1 MKTSIDPTTPLLQIL
16 KDDSA
21 DLPLRA
27 AGEAS
32 RTRSLRVKRRRQ
44 IAITAT
50 LIFCSVGGWSLF
62 PRNKE
67 GHVFVAI
74 QTPSDVPV
82 AAPAH
87 SSLRSSAPSGPP
99 SQNVVI
105 LQAVEPLNGDELTP
119 LPEGLTE
126 EQESVV
132 KAASGLPLLLVRDTA
147 GNVVRIHAI
156 ER

>member
-1 MKTSIDPTTPLLQIL
+1 M
-16 KDDSA
+16 
-21 DLPLRA
+21 
-27 AGEAS
+27 
-32 RTRSLRVKRRRQ
+32 
-44 IAITAT
+44 
-50 LIFCSVGGWSLF
+50 
-62 PRNKE
+62 
-67 GHVFVAI
+67 FVAI